1 LKAIDSFTSFPREFV
16 VQYENLQGF
25 VRSTRQIAINQSLQP
40 KILRSNVS
48 DCDVTV
54 VGAGPYGMS
63 AAAYLKSAGVQTRV
77 FGDPMSFWENRMPA
91 GMFLRSNWGASHIAD
106 PDKKMTLD
114 AYSLATSN
122 HLSAPIPL
130 NRFVDYGRW
139 YQRQLIPEVE
149 KRNVTDIQALSQGFQ
164 LTLAD
169 GEKVTSRR
177 VVVAAGIGNFLWR
190 PSTFDAI
197 PSELVTHSS
206 EHRDFGRFKGCRVAV
221 IGGGQSALESAALL
235 HEAGADTEVI
245 ARRSALN
252 WVGIHY
258 RLHHLGPISWVLY
271 SDRDVGP
278 AGLSRIV
285 SVPHLFRLLP
295 REVQDRA
302 AQRAIRPAGSGWLRP
317 RLSGVPITLGREV
330 ASAAP
335 VASRLRLTLDDG
347 AERLVDHA
355 ILATGF
361 RVDLS
366 RYEFLPRPLQIKLR
380 TENGYPVLGRGLESS
395 IPGLHFLGKPA
406 AWSFGPLLGFVSGA
420 QFAANELVDFVAGKN
435 DRKKQIG
442 K

>member
-1 LKAIDSFTSFPREFV
+1 
-16 VQYENLQGF
+16 
-25 VRSTRQIAINQSLQP
+25 
-40 KILRSNVS
+40 VS

-190 PSTFDAI
+190 PSTFDSKAVGA
-197 PSELVTHSS
+197 ELGRNPLSVTSP
-206 EHRDFGRFKGCRVAV
+206 
-221 IGGGQSALESAALL
+221 
-235 HEAGADTEVI
+235 GA
-245 ARRSALN
+245 N
-252 WVGIHY
+252 F
-258 RLHHLGPISWVLY
+258 LGPI
-271 SDRDVGP
+271 
-278 AGLSRIV
+278 
-285 SVPHLFRLLP
+285 F
-295 REVQDRA
+295 
-302 AQRAIRPAGSGWLRP
+302 
-317 RLSGVPITLGREV
+317 
-330 ASAAP
+330 
-335 VASRLRLTLDDG
+335 
-347 AERLVDHA
+347 
-355 ILATGF
+355 
-361 RVDLS
+361 
-366 RYEFLPRPLQIKLR
+366 
-380 TENGYPVLGRGLESS
+380 
-395 IPGLHFLGKPA
+395 
-406 AWSFGPLLGFVSGA
+406 
-420 QFAANELVDFVAGKN
+420 
-435 DRKKQIG
+435 
-442 K
+442 

>member
-1 LKAIDSFTSFPREFV
+1 M
-16 VQYENLQGF
+16 
-25 VRSTRQIAINQSLQP
+25 
-40 KILRSNVS
+40 S

-54 VGAGPYGMS
+54 IGSGPYGMS
-63 AAAYLKSAGVQTRV
+63 AAAYLKSAGVEIRV

-91 GMFLRSNWGASHIAD
+91 GMLLRSNWGASHIAD

-114 AYSLATSN
+114 AYRLATGN

-130 NRFVDYGRW
+130 ERFIDYGRW
-139 YQRQLIPEVE
+139 YQRHLVPDVD
-149 KRNVTDIQALSQGFQ
+149 KRKVTDIQALSHGFQ

-169 GEKVTSRR
+169 GEKFTSRR

-190 PSTFDAI
+190 PSMFDAI
-197 PSELVTHSS
+197 PSELATHSS
-206 EHRDFGRFKGCRVAV
+206 EHRNLSRFKGCRVAV

-235 HEAGADTEVI
+235 HDAGADVGVI
-245 ARRSALN
+245 ARRTTLN

-258 RLHHLGPISWVLY
+258 RLHHLGPISWLLY

-278 AGLSRIV
+278 AGLSRVV

-295 REVQDRA
+295 RKIQDRA

-330 ASAAP
+330 VSATP
-335 VASRLRLTLDDG
+335 VASRLRLELDDG
-347 AERLVDHA
+347 SERLVDHA

-366 RYEFLPRPLQIKLR
+366 RYEFLPQPLQIKLQI
-380 TENGYPVLGRGLESS
+380 ENGYPVLGRGLESS
-395 IPGLHFLGKPA
+395 VPGLHFLGKPA
-406 AWSFGPLLGFVSGA
+406 AWSFGPLLCFVSGA
-420 QFAANELVDFVAGKN
+420 EFAANELVRFVTGKN
-435 DRKKQIG
+435 GRKK
-442 K
+442 

>member
-1 LKAIDSFTSFPREFV
+1 
-16 VQYENLQGF
+16 
-25 VRSTRQIAINQSLQP
+25 
-40 KILRSNVS
+40 VS

-54 VGAGPYGMS
+54 IGSGPYGMS
-63 AAAYLKSAGVQTRV
+63 AAAYLKAAGLEIRV
-77 FGDPMSFWENRMPA
+77 FGDPMYFWENRMPA

-114 AYSLATSN
+114 AYRLATGN

-130 NRFVDYGRW
+130 ERFIDYGRW
-139 YQRQLIPEVE
+139 YQRQLVPDVE
-149 KRNVTDIQALSQGFQ
+149 KRNVTDIQALSTGFR

-169 GEKVTSRR
+169 GEKFTSRR

-197 PSELVTHSS
+197 PSEFATHSS
-206 EHRDFGRFKGCRVAV
+206 EHRDLSRFKGCRIAV

-235 HEAGADTEVI
+235 HEAGADVEVI
-245 ARRSALN
+245 ARQTTLN
-252 WVGIHY
+252 WVGVHY
-258 RLHHLGPISWVLY
+258 RLHHLGPISWLLY

-278 AGLSRIV
+278 AGLSRVV

-295 REVQDRA
+295 RKVQDRA

-330 ASAAP
+330 VSATS

-347 AERLVDHA
+347 VERLVDHA

-366 RYEFLPRPLQIKLR
+366 KYEFLPQLLLIKLE

-406 AWSFGPLLGFVSGA
+406 AWSFGPLVCFVSGA
-420 QFAANELVDFVAGKN
+420 EFAANELVHFVSGN
-435 DRKKQIG
+435 NGRKK
-442 K
+442 

>member
-1 LKAIDSFTSFPREFV
+1 
-16 VQYENLQGF
+16 
-25 VRSTRQIAINQSLQP
+25 
-40 KILRSNVS
+40 VS

-54 VGAGPYGMS
+54 IGSGPYGMS
-63 AAAYLKSAGVQTRV
+63 AAAYLKSAGVEIRV
-77 FGDPMSFWENRMPA
+77 FGDPMSFWENRMPT

-114 AYSLATSN
+114 AYRLATGN

-130 NRFVDYGRW
+130 ERFIDYGRW
-139 YQRQLIPEVE
+139 YQRHLVPDVE

-169 GEKVTSRR
+169 GEKFTSRR

-197 PSELVTHSS
+197 PSELATHSS
-206 EHRDFGRFKGCRVAV
+206 EHRDLSRFKGCCVAV

-235 HEAGADTEVI
+235 HEAGADVEVI
-245 ARRSALN
+245 ARRTTLN
-252 WVGIHY
+252 WVGVHY
-258 RLHHLGPISWVLY
+258 RLHHLGPISWLLY

-278 AGLSRIV
+278 AGLSRVV

-295 REVQDRA
+295 RKIQDRA

-330 ASAAP
+330 VSATP
-335 VASRLRLTLDDG
+335 VASRLRLKLDDG
-347 AERLVDHA
+347 TERLVDHA

-366 RYEFLPRPLQIKLR
+366 RYEFLPQPLQSRLQ

-395 IPGLHFLGKPA
+395 IRGLHFLGKPA
-406 AWSFGPLLGFVSGA
+406 AWSFGPLVCFVSGA
-420 QFAANELVDFVAGKN
+420 EFVANELVRFVTGN
-435 DRKKQIG
+435 SRKK
-442 K
+442 

>member
-1 LKAIDSFTSFPREFV
+1 
-16 VQYENLQGF
+16 
-25 VRSTRQIAINQSLQP
+25 
-40 KILRSNVS
+40 
-48 DCDVTV
+48 
-54 VGAGPYGMS
+54 MS
-63 AAAYLKSAGVQTRV
+63 AAAYLKSADVEIRV
-77 FGDPMSFWENRMPA
+77 FGDSMSFWENRMPA

-114 AYSLATSN
+114 AYRLATGN

-130 NRFVDYGRW
+130 ERFIDYGRW
-139 YQRQLIPEVE
+139 YQRHLVPDVE

-169 GEKVTSRR
+169 GEKFTSRR

-197 PSELVTHSS
+197 PSELATHSS
-206 EHRDFGRFKGCRVAV
+206 EHRDLSRFKGCRVAV

-235 HEAGADTEVI
+235 HEAGADVEVI
-245 ARRSALN
+245 ARRTTLN

-258 RLHHLGPISWVLY
+258 RLHHLGPISWLLY

-278 AGLSRIV
+278 AGLSRVV

-295 REVQDRA
+295 RKIQDRA

-330 ASAAP
+330 VSATP
-335 VASRLRLTLDDG
+335 VASRLRLKLDDG
-347 AERLVDHA
+347 TERLVDHA

-366 RYEFLPRPLQIKLR
+366 RYEFLPQPLQIRLQ

-395 IPGLHFLGKPA
+395 IRGLHFLGKPA
-406 AWSFGPLLGFVSGA
+406 AWSFGPLVCFVSGA
-420 QFAANELVDFVAGKN
+420 EFVANELVRFVTGKN
-435 DRKKQIG
+435 SRKK
-442 K
+442 

>member
-1 LKAIDSFTSFPREFV
+1 
-16 VQYENLQGF
+16 
-25 VRSTRQIAINQSLQP
+25 
-40 KILRSNVS
+40 VS

-54 VGAGPYGMS
+54 IGSGPYGMA
-63 AAAYLKSAGVQTRV
+63 AAAYLKSAGVEIRV

-106 PDKKMTLD
+106 PNKKMTLD
-114 AYSLATSN
+114 AYCQATGN

-130 NRFVDYGRW
+130 ERFIDYGRW
-139 YQRQLIPEVE
+139 YQRHLVPDVE
-149 KRNVTDIQALSQGFQ
+149 KRKVTDIQALLHGFQ

-169 GEKVTSRR
+169 GEKFTSRR

-190 PSTFDAI
+190 PSTFVAI
-197 PSELVTHSS
+197 PSELATHSS
-206 EHRDFGRFKGCRVAV
+206 EHRDLSRFKGCRVGV

-235 HEAGADTEVI
+235 HEAGADVEVI
-245 ARRSALN
+245 ARRTTLN

-258 RLHHLGPISWVLY
+258 RLHHLGPISWLLY

-278 AGLSRIV
+278 AGLSRVV

-295 REVQDRA
+295 RKVQDRA

-330 ASAAP
+330 VSATP
-335 VASRLRLTLDDG
+335 VASRLRLKLDDG
-347 AERLVDHA
+347 TERLVDHA

-366 RYEFLPRPLQIKLR
+366 KYEFLSQQLQSRLQ

-395 IPGLHFLGKPA
+395 IQGLHFLGKPA
-406 AWSFGPLLGFVSGA
+406 AWSFGPLVCFVSGA
-420 QFAANELVDFVAGKN
+420 EFAANELVRFVTGKN
-435 DRKKQIG
+435 GRKK
-442 K
+442 